1 MDIAPTLLDV
11 LGFEDSENYFVGSS
25 LLSEGSD
32 MSRVC
37 AIGDHVFILED
48 GEIKRIKGKSEYRNI
63 VMKNYAILLN
73 E

>member
-1 MDIAPTLLDV
+1 
-11 LGFEDSENYFVGSS
+11 
-25 LLSEGSD
+25 